1 MTETEVKNSVARSRE
16 DCYYENEKEVLY
28 AKIDNLQHQIEK
40 LRKEISDMRG
50 FDREILNKFNDMMAM
65 VLQLQQQVMELS
77 KHIDNGWKQDL
88 LDKLSNIVI
97 DIAKSQNKFNN
108 KMLMSQEVNDH
119 ELEVKKQ
126 DDTTKIKLKKWELL
140 LLIFGAT
147 GLATTVGEAF
157 IKWILHFIA

>member
-1 MTETEVKNSVARSRE
+1 MTETEVKNNVAKSKE
-16 DCYYENEKEVLY
+16 ECYYENEKEVLY

>member
-1 MTETEVKNSVARSRE
+1 MTETEVKNNVAKSKE
-16 DCYYENEKEVLY
+16 ECYYENEKEVLY

-88 LDKLSNIVI
+88 LDKLSNMVI